1 MNMFFSN
8 EVFFLKSLCKL
19 SFLTQRVFIFLIHNG
34 FCGQESEDEENKEQ
48 EEEDNKYFEDDGC
61 GMGEG
66 KGQ

>member
-1 MNMFFSN
+1 MQIEFPHT
-8 EVFFLKSLCKL
+8 KSLHL
-19 SFLTQRVFIFLIHNG
+19 LIHNG

-66 KGQ
+66 KGQENVSDQIQDEE